1 MTVNKDEMDGWVQ
14 GLVGIIGNIKC
25 STEIPVNLVA
35 IQAACIRYLFFLHW
49 ETSV

>member
-14 GLVGIIGNIKC
+14 GLVGIIGNNVKC

-35 IQAACIRYLFFLHW
+35 IQSYLLFHI
-49 ETSV
+49 EKPQCNQ